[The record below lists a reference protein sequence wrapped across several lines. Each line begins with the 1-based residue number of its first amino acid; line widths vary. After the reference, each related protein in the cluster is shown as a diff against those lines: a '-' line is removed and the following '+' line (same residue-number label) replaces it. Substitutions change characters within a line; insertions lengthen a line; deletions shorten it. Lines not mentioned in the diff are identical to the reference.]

1 MSVGLIAKKLGMTQ
15 VYDPQGNLREV
26 TVLEVGPCTVL
37 QVKTKEGKDKYN
49 AVQLGFGDQKQQRM
63 PKAELGHL
71 AKANVV
77 KDGVAHCGRVIR
89 EFRNFSKEVKVG
101 DVVGPMLFEVGQYVD
116 VIGTSKGKGF
126 QGVIFRHH
134 MQGGPESHGH
144 KGWHRRVGAIGMR
157 SFPGTVRR
165 NQRMPGHMGD
175 ERITTQNLEVVQVRE
190 KENLLLIQGSVPG
203 TRGGYVIV
211 RTSVKLGTEKRKLP
225 APPATDKKGAAKAGP
240 KAVAPAK
247 AGAKK

>member
-15 VYDPQGNLREV
+15 VYDPQGNLRDV
-26 TVLEVGPCTVL
+26 TVLEAGPCTVL
-37 QVKTKEGKDKYN
+37 QVKTKDGKDKY
-49 AVQLGFGDQKQQRM
+49 AAIQLGFGDQKQQRM
-63 PKAELGHL
+63 SKAELGHL
-71 AKANVV
+71 AKASVV

-101 DVVGPMLFEVGQYVD
+101 DVVGPTLFEVGQYVD

-134 MQGGPESHGH
+134 MAGGPESHGH

-190 KENLLLIQGSVPG
+190 KENILLVQGSVPG
-203 TRGGYVIV
+203 TRGGYVVV
-211 RTSVKLGTEKRKLP
+211 RTSVKLGTKKRVVHVP
-225 APPATDKKGAAKAGP
+225 AAADKKAAGKAAPKGA
-240 KAVAPAK
+240 APAK
-247 AGAKK
+247 APAKK

>member
-1 MSVGLIAKKLGMTQ
+1 MS
-15 VYDPQGNLREV
+15 
-26 TVLEVGPCTVL
+26 
-37 QVKTKEGKDKYN
+37 
-49 AVQLGFGDQKQQRM
+49 
-63 PKAELGHL
+63 KAELGHL
-71 AKANVV
+71 AKASLV
-77 KDGVAHCGRVIR
+77 KDGVAHCGRIVR

-101 DVVGPMLFEVGQYVD
+101 DVVGPTLFEVGQYVD

-134 MQGGPESHGH
+134 MAGGPESHGH

-190 KENLLLIQGSVPG
+190 KENLLLVQGSVPG

-225 APPATDKKGAAKAGP
+225 VTVTDKKGAAKGGA
-240 KAVAPAK
+240 KAAPAK
-247 AGAKK
+247 APAKK

>member
-15 VYDPQGNLREV
+15 VYDPQGNLRDV
-26 TVLEVGPCTVL
+26 TVLEAGPCTVL
-37 QVKTKEGKDKYN
+37 QVKTKDGKDKY
-49 AVQLGFGDQKQQRM
+49 AAIQLGFGDQKQQRM
-63 PKAELGHL
+63 SKAELGHL

-77 KDGVAHCGRVIR
+77 KDGVAHCGRVVR
-89 EFRNFSKEVKVG
+89 EFRDFSKEVKVG
-101 DVVGPMLFEVGQYVD
+101 DVVGPTLFEVGQYVD

-134 MQGGPESHGH
+134 MAGGPESHGH

-190 KENLLLIQGSVPG
+190 KENLLLVQGSVPG
-203 TRGGYVIV
+203 TRGGYVVV
-211 RTSVKLGTEKRKLP
+211 RTSVKLGTKKRVVHVP
-225 APPATDKKGAAKAGP
+225 AADKKAAGKAAQKGA
-240 KAVAPAK
+240 APAK
-247 AGAKK
+247 APAKK